1 MTAAAIDSLPGID
14 EHGARALEAVLA
26 DPAEP
31 RLVFQPIADLRR
43 GVVAGYECLSRF
55 SAEPYEPPDVW
66 FRRAAAQG
74 AGIELEL
81 RALQAALE
89 ARATL
94 PDNTFL
100 TVNLSPGALASSAIR
115 PILRSAG
122 TLSRLVVEITE
133 HSVVTDY
140 RSLAEAVSAVRR
152 EGGLVAVDDAGAG
165 YASLRHVLELR
176 PDFVKLDRS
185 FVSHIDGDPAMIAV
199 VQMLG
204 EFASRLDSWIIAEGI
219 ERIEELDVLASLQV
233 PLGQGFLLGAP
244 APPWSILREAHRER
258 LPARAAEEDAE
269 GVAALAERRP
279 CVPPHSDD
287 RTIRETFAA
296 CPGARHLVQVD
307 SARRPVGL
315 LRREGGVAAE
325 PYRPLIV
332 SPLTTLR
339 DAAWRA
345 VQRPAEQRFDPLVC
359 TTANGEYF
367 GIIAIERL
375 LTALAR

>member
-1 MTAAAIDSLPGID
+1 MISAIDSRPEVD
-14 EHGARALEAVLA
+14 EHGARTLEAMLA

-31 RLVFQPIADLRR
+31 YLVFQPIADLRR

-66 FRRAAAQG
+66 FRRAASHG
-74 AGIELEL
+74 VGIELEL
-81 RALQAALE
+81 RALRAALE
-89 ARATL
+89 ARTTL

-133 HSVVTDY
+133 HSAVTDY
-140 RSLAEAVSAVRR
+140 RSLTDAVSAVRR

-185 FVSHIDGDPAMIAV
+185 FVSHIDYDPAMIAV

-219 ERIEELDVLASLQV
+219 ERIEELDVLASLHV

-244 APPWSILREAHRER
+244 AAPWSSLRDALRER
-258 LPARAAEEDAE
+258 LPARAAEEESE
-269 GVAALAERRP
+269 GVAALAELRP
-279 CVPPHSDD
+279 CVQTHCDGSA
-287 RTIRETFAA
+287 IRETFAA
-296 CPGARHLVQVD
+296 CPGAAHLVQVD
-307 SARRPVGL
+307 GALRPVGM
-315 LRREGGVAAE
+315 LRRDGAE

-339 DAAWRA
+339 EAAWRA
-345 VQRPAEQRFDPLVC
+345 MQRPAELRFDPLVC
-359 TTANGEYF
+359 TTADGEYF
-367 GIIAIERL
+367 GIISIERL
-375 LTALAR
+375 LTTLAR